1 MERVM
6 ADCRRF
12 ESDNSCSVTI
22 MGTHEE
28 VVPLAIQ
35 HAVTAHGHEDT
46 PELRRQTE
54 EMLEPAS
61 AYTTEREAQPFPSGA

>member
-12 ESDNSCSVTI
+12 ESVNNCSLVI
-22 MGTHEE
+22 MGTREE
-28 VVPLAIQ
+28 VVPVAIQ

-46 PELRRQTE
+46 PELRRMTE

-61 AYTTEREAQPFPSGA
+61 AYTADRTAEPFPA

>member
-12 ESDNSCSVTI
+12 ESDNNCTLVI
-22 MGTHEE
+22 MGSREE
-28 VVPLAIQ
+28 VIPVAIQ
-35 HAVTAHGHEDT
+35 HAVTAHGHQDT
-46 PELRRQTE
+46 EELRRMTA

-61 AYTTEREAQPFPSGA
+61 AYTPEREPQPFPG